1 MYSSVQIP
9 MQVYKDHEESGN
21 MMPPQET
28 NKLPISDPKEMEIYR
43 QCKEFRIILLKKF
56 SELQEH
62 TNN

>member
-1 MYSSVQIP
+1 